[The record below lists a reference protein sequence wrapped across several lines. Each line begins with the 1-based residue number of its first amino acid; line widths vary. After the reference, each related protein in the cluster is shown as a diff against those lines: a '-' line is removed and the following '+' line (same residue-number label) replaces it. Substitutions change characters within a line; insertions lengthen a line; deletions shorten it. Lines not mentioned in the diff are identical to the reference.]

1 MAGSPKRLEPGLRRL
16 LAFTCAI
23 VLVDT
28 VFYAA
33 LTPLLPHYTHEAG
46 LSKAAAG
53 VLVACYPAGTLAG
66 SLPGGL
72 LVARLGARR
81 VAVLGLAL
89 MSVSTLAFGWT
100 SAIALLDTARFVQG
114 VAGACTWA
122 AALAWLAEAAPE
134 SRRGELLGV
143 ALGSAIVGSLFGPIV
158 GAVAN
163 FAGTGIAFSAA
174 AVIGLALIAA
184 AFTVPAPHDAE
195 AGSELDGQSLR
206 ALWPA
211 LRDRQLTAGAWLMML
226 AGIAFG
232 VINVLAPLRLS
243 RLGASGTVI
252 GAAYLCAA
260 ALESAASPVAGRL
273 SDRFGAA
280 RPVMVALAAGCLV
293 GILFPL
299 ADAAAATIALLV
311 LGNPF
316 FGMLYT
322 PASAL
327 VSAGAERARL
337 NQGLGFGL
345 ANLTW
350 AGGQAVAAS
359 AAGAIAQAT
368 SDAVPYL
375 LLSLACLASLAGIW
389 RATFLRSARRADAP
403 PDLPPG

>member
-1 MAGSPKRLEPGLRRL
+1 MTMAEPRERLDSGMRRL

-23 VLVDT
+23 VFVDT

-33 LTPLLPHYTHEAG
+33 LTPLLPHYTHAVG

-53 VLVACYPAGTLAG
+53 VLVACYPAGTLVG

-72 LVARLGARR
+72 LVARFGARP
-81 VAVLGLAL
+81 VALLGLAL
-89 MSVSTLAFGWT
+89 MSLSTLAFGWT
-100 SAIALLDTARFVQG
+100 SAVTLLDTARLVQG
-114 VAGACTWA
+114 LAGACTWA
-122 AALAWLAEAAPE
+122 AGLAWLAEDAPE

-163 FAGTGIAFSAA
+163 FAGTGFAFSAA
-174 AVIGLALIAA
+174 AVIGVALMGA
-184 AFTVPAPHDAE
+184 AFLVPAPPPREPEAE
-195 AGSELDGQSLR
+195 PEGQSLR

-211 LRDRQLTAGAWLMML
+211 LRDRQLLAGAWLMAL

-232 VINVLAPLRLS
+232 VINVLAPLRLAH
-243 RLGASGTVI
+243 LGASGTVI
-252 GAAYLCAA
+252 GVTYLCAA
-260 ALESAASPVAGRL
+260 ALEAAVSPVAGRL
-273 SDRFGAA
+273 SDRFGASK
-280 RPVMVALAAGCLV
+280 PVLASLVAGCLV

-299 ADAAAATIALLV
+299 AEDAVAALIALLV

-327 VSAGAERARL
+327 VSAGAERAHL

-350 AGGQAVAAS
+350 AGGQAIAAS
-359 AAGAIAQAT
+359 AAGAIAEAT
-368 SDAVPYL
+368 SDTIPFL
-375 LLSLACLASLAGIW
+375 LLSLACLASLAALLFSRRKEPG
-389 RATFLRSARRADAP
+389 ATQ
-403 PDLPPG
+403 PG